1 MASVQAATRCALVLR
16 LARQITARHNLDDV
30 LAETFRALRPLVT
43 FACGSIQLVDDD
55 GWVQVVAADPAPAS
69 PLKMDPVPLATSIAG
84 RVVLTEQPLYLHD
97 VTADD
102 VPAQRRA
109 TVAASTRSLFGVPL
123 VADGAAVGVLQVE
136 SNEADAWDDDDRE
149 LFVAVAPVVAAA
161 IQNARAH
168 RRAAAAKE
176 QSTATGR
183 RLVEAR
189 QVVASLKAAHRR
201 GEDPD
206 VVALLGRLEQL
217 LADPA
222 DLSALR
228 VPMQRQRVAVG

>member
-30 LAETFRALRPLVT
+30 LAETFRALRPLVA

-55 GWVQVVAADPAPAS
+55 GWMQVVAADPAPAA
-69 PLKMDPVPLATSIAG
+69 PTKPEPVPLATSIAG

-102 VPAQRRA
+102 VPVQRRT
-109 TVAASTRSLFGVPL
+109 TVAASTRSLFVVPL

-136 SNEADAWDDDDRE
+136 SNEPDAWDDHDLE

-168 RRAAAAKE
+168 RRATAARE

-189 QVVASLKAAHRR
+189 QVVASLKAAHCR
-201 GEDPD
+201 GENPD
-206 VVALLGRLEQL
+206 VVALISRLEQL

-222 DLSALR
+222 DMSAMR
-228 VPMQRQRVAVG
+228 VPLQRQRVAVG